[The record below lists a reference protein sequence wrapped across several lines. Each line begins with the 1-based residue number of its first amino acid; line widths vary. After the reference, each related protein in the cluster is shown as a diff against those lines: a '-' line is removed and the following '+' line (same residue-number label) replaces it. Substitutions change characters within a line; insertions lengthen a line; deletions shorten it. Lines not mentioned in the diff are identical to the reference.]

1 LRRLPWL
8 ATVRAEVRVPKTVT
22 AVLFGIVL
30 TATPGMIRAQAF
42 LQWDLAARP
51 AALGGAAT
59 AMPDDPS
66 TVFYNPAGMAHLSG
80 TFVQVGGSLG
90 ADASRFRGFGT
101 KEFDR
106 ESSPTIGGS
115 LYISHTVAEKVTGG
129 IAINTPWILAVE
141 WEDPSAF
148 VGRFQSFD
156 ADLRSINFNPVVAAG
171 PYSGWSL
178 AIGVDVLNARFD
190 VRRFEQDPDISAL
203 AGLAPIDLARSRIDA
218 DGTGIGWNGAVM
230 FVPSEQLIFGA
241 QVRSEIEIDLNGV
254 ADFVVLAPTELRAVP
269 IGEGTVGDLLD
280 ERLVSQNARIP
291 FTFPSMAVGGVAFQP
306 IPELWVRADL
316 QWVNWSAVDA
326 IQFQFDDPALDGPI
340 GLDYDDA
347 WSARLGA
354 EVEYLPGATF
364 RIGYAWEETPADVTS
379 VNPLVPDATRNSYSI
394 GLGLHRSQ
402 FDLDFGYRFS
412 LLDDRE
418 GVAFPENDS
427 TIDGVYETVEH
438 WFGAAITRRL

>member
-1 LRRLPWL
+1 LRRLPPL
-8 ATVRAEVRVPKTVT
+8 ATVRADVLVPKTVT
-22 AVLFGIVL
+22 GVLL
-30 TATPGMIRAQAF
+30 
-42 LQWDLAARP
+42 
-51 AALGGAAT
+51 LGGAAT

-90 ADASRFRGFGT
+90 ADASQFRGFGT

-115 LYISHTVAEKVTGG
+115 LYVSHTVAEKVTGG

-141 WEDPSAF
+141 WKNPSDF
-148 VGRFQSFD
+148 VGRFHSFD
-156 ADLRSINFNPVVAAG
+156 ADLRSINFNPVLAAG
-171 PYSGWSL
+171 PYSGWSF
-178 AIGVDVLNARFD
+178 AVGVDVLNARFD

-218 DGTGIGWNGAVM
+218 DGTGIGWNGAAM
-230 FVPSEQLIFGA
+230 FVPSERLVFGA

-254 ADFVVLAPTELRAVP
+254 ADFVGVAPAELRAVP
-269 IGEGTVGDLLD
+269 LGEGTIGDLLD
-280 ERLVSQNARIP
+280 ERLVSQNVRVP
-291 FTFPSMAVGGVAFQP
+291 FTFPSMAVGGVALQP

-326 IQFQFDDPALDGPI
+326 IQFQFDNPALDGVI

-354 EVEYLPGATF
+354 EVEYLPGTTL
-364 RIGYAWEETPADVTS
+364 RVGYAWEETPADVTS
-379 VNPLVPDATRNSYSI
+379 VNPVVPDATRNSYSI
-394 GLGLHRSQ
+394 GLGLRRPQ

-412 LLDDRE
+412 LLEDRE

-438 WFGAAITRRL
+438 WFGVAITRRL

>member
-1 LRRLPWL
+1 MPL
-8 ATVRAEVRVPKTVT
+8 ATVRANVLVSKTVIG
-22 AVLFGIVL
+22 VLLGIVL
-30 TATPGMIRAQAF
+30 IVTPGMVHAQAF

-80 TFVQVGGSLG
+80 TFVQAGAAVG

-115 LYISHTVAEKVTGG
+115 LYISHSVAEKLTGG
-129 IAINTPWILAVE
+129 IAINTPWRLAVE
-141 WEDPSAF
+141 WEDPSDF
-148 VGRFQSFD
+148 VGRFRSFD

-171 PYSGWSL
+171 PYNGWSF
-178 AIGVDVLNARFD
+178 AVGVDVLNVRFD
-190 VRRFEQDPDISAL
+190 IHRFEQDPELSAL
-203 AGLAPIDLARSRIDA
+203 AGLGPVDLARSRIDT
-218 DGTGIGWNGAVM
+218 DGTGIGWNGAAM
-230 FVPSEQLIFGA
+230 FVPSERLVFGA

-254 ADFVVLAPTELRAVP
+254 ADFSGIAPAELRAVSF
-269 IGEGTVGDLLD
+269 GEGTVGDLLD
-280 ERLVSQNARIP
+280 ERFVSQNTRIP
-291 FTFPSMAVGGVAFQP
+291 FTFPSMAVGGVALQP
-306 IPELWVRADL
+306 IPELWLRADL

-326 IQFQFDDPALDGPI
+326 IQFEFEDPTLDGPI

-347 WSARLGA
+347 WSVRVGA
-354 EVEYLPGATF
+354 EVEYLPEATL
-364 RIGYAWEETPADVTS
+364 RLGYAWEDTPASAIS
-379 VNPLVPDATRNSYSI
+379 VNPIIPDAARNSYSI
-394 GLGLHRSQ
+394 GLGLRRSL
-402 FDLDFGYRFS
+402 FDLDFAYRLS
-412 LLDDRE
+412 LLEDRE